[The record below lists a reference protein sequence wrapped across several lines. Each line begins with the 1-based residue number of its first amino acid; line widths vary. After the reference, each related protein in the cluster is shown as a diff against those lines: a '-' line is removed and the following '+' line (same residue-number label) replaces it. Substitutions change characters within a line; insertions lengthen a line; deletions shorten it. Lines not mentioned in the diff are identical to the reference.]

1 MSSTCAC
8 ETCDVISGV
17 YLHKFMIKSVHQDA
31 LEQFCVSA
39 TCRKW
44 GRRCCRQNNPVR
56 TLLQNNAKLLSKKD
70 HHTVRTL
77 VRGGQA
83 HIFKHWPA
91 PGEQS
96 LLHSTV
102 NSQIVPAFVTLC
114 AHKVSRTDYPPFV
127 QLCFTRSGVYRHQR
141 SAEDHSSAARQSF
154 CL

>member
-1 MSSTCAC
+1 MLNTSG
-8 ETCDVISGV
+8 TCDVISGM
-17 YLHKFMIKSVHQDA
+17 YLHKSVIKPVHQDA

-96 LLHSTV
+96 LLHSAH
-102 NSQIVPAFVTLC
+102 NSQEKQIMPACVTLC
-114 AHKVSRTDYPPFV
+114 AHKKSQKR
-127 QLCFTRSGVYRHQR
+127 
-141 SAEDHSSAARQSF
+141 
-154 CL
+154 